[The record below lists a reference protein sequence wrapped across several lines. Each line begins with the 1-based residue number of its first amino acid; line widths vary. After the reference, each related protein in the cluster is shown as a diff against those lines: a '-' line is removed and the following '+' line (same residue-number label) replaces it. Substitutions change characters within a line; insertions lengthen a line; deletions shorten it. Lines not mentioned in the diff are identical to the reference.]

1 MSTELEKIIEA
12 LSFIDPSTL
21 DYQEWTNV
29 GMALKAADL
38 PCYIWEDW
46 SSRDTYRYHIGE
58 CEKKWDTFTSSGV
71 TIASIYHMAQERG
84 YKPHRLDWDSKVI
97 WHGDVDDVIAQHID
111 SKELEPYEMAIQY
124 LETLFNPD
132 EFVSFVTQ
140 AVYKEDRDKW
150 IPANAGTSLKCS
162 TIINNLK
169 KYKRFDEAFGT
180 INSEAGAWIRFNPT
194 DGQGATNNNVTRF
207 TYALVESDTM
217 SIEDQKKTIVRLN
230 LPVAAL
236 VESGSKSIHAIVRV
250 DAKDAQEY
258 KQRVALLY
266 DELGKHGFAIDSQ
279 NKNCARLSRLAGA
292 PRKGNIQKL
301 IAVNL
306 GAKSWQEW
314 LDCMAG
320 INDDLPPI
328 VSFGEMLDNPPELA
342 PELIHGIL
350 RRGGKLLI
358 TGDSKSGKTCLAQEL
373 AVCIAEGKD
382 WLGYK
387 CEMGKVLY
395 LNFEVTSAGLHQRFL
410 YIYKEYGI
418 PVDQAKQNLEIWNLR
433 GRSEPLK
440 NLSDRIIA
448 RCRDRHLTAIIFD
461 PIYKIQSGDENS
473 ASDIGQFCNEFDRIA
488 AETGASP
495 IYTHHHAKGAQGD
508 KKAIDRGSGSG
519 VFARDPDA
527 IIDLVTLSPDKDALA
542 VIKATT
548 IREDAI
554 PMQMSFILRDFR
566 SPQPMN
572 MFFTFPLHII
582 DIEGILDDAPV
593 EGSREA
599 NLQKSPKRTGKD
611 ERYEALVDAFESV
624 ANGNVAVFKDM
635 LTSAMCTVSEKS
647 LRRYLKEFPD
657 EFSLRDGLVFRQ
669 NRDIL
674 T

>member
-194 DGQGATNNNVTRF
+194 DGQGATNSNVTRF

-236 VESGSKSIHAIVRV
+236 VESGAKSIHAIVRV

-292 PRKGNIQKL
+292 PRNGNIQKL

-306 GAKSWQEW
+306 LQPQNIFDIFIRF
-314 LDCMAG
+314 L
-320 INDDLPPI
+320 
-328 VSFGEMLDNPPELA
+328 V
-342 PELIHGIL
+342 
-350 RRGGKLLI
+350 
-358 TGDSKSGKTCLAQEL
+358 
-373 AVCIAEGKD
+373 
-382 WLGYK
+382 
-387 CEMGKVLY
+387 
-395 LNFEVTSAGLHQRFL
+395 LNF
-410 YIYKEYGI
+410 GI
-418 PVDQAKQNLEIWNLR
+418 SLIIL
-433 GRSEPLK
+433 LLL
-440 NLSDRIIA
+440 LSNI
-448 RCRDRHLTAIIFD
+448 
-461 PIYKIQSGDENS
+461 S
-473 ASDIGQFCNEFDRIA
+473 
-488 AETGASP
+488 
-495 IYTHHHAKGAQGD
+495 
-508 KKAIDRGSGSG
+508 
-519 VFARDPDA
+519 
-527 IIDLVTLSPDKDALA
+527 
-542 VIKATT
+542 
-548 IREDAI
+548 
-554 PMQMSFILRDFR
+554 
-566 SPQPMN
+566 
-572 MFFTFPLHII
+572 
-582 DIEGILDDAPV
+582 
-593 EGSREA
+593 
-599 NLQKSPKRTGKD
+599 
-611 ERYEALVDAFESV
+611 
-624 ANGNVAVFKDM
+624 
-635 LTSAMCTVSEKS
+635 
-647 LRRYLKEFPD
+647 
-657 EFSLRDGLVFRQ
+657 FSLSL
-669 NRDIL
+669 
-674 T
+674 